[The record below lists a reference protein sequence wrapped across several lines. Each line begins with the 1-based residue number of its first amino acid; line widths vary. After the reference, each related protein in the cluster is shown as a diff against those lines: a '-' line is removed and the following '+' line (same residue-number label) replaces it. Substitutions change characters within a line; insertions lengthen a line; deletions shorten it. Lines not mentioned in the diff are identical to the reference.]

1 MYRYQATVVRI
12 VDGDTVY
19 LDVDLGFF
27 IRMTLDMRLKGV
39 NTPELRG
46 EEREAGLRAKA
57 FVEAAIPPGALVVV
71 DTFKAEKYGRYL
83 ADIWYLP
90 GAKKRDDIIANGRLL
105 NKELVDNGLAVPY
118 MV

>member
-12 VDGDTVY
+12 VDGDTLY

-27 IRMTLDMRLKGV
+27 IRMTLDVRLKGI
-39 NTPELRG
+39 NTPEIRG
-46 EEREAGLRAKA
+46 EQREAGLKAKA

-83 ADIWYLP
+83 AEVWYLP
-90 GAKKRDDIIANGRLL
+90 GAKSREEILANPRLL
-105 NKELVDNGLAVPY
+105 NKELVENGLATPY